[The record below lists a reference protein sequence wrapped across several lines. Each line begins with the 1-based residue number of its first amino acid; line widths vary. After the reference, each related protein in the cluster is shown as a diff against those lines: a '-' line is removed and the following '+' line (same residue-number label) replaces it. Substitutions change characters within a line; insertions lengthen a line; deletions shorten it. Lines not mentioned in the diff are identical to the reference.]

1 MLYIAGDQENEC
13 VKALVVKCE
22 YQLVLFTPEMLLDKK
37 RWRTMLLGDVYS
49 ARLRAFVV
57 DVAHT
62 VKKWSVISPVDCYVC
77 IYMTE

>member
-1 MLYIAGDQENEC
+1 MK
-13 VKALVVKCE
+13 VRVVKGE
-22 YQLVLFTPEMLLDKK
+22 YQLVLFAPEMLLDKK

-49 ARLRAFVV
+49 SRLRAFAV

-62 VKKWSVISPVDCYVC
+62 VKKWSVISPVDCYVR